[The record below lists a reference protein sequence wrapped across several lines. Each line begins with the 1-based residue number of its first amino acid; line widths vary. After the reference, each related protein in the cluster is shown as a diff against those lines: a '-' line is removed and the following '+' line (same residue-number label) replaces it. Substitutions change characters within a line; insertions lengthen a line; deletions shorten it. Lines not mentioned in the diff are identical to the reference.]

1 MFIIPFVLLHA
12 WTAYQMIYFFVW
24 LPLFII
30 VMVVPFRR
38 AFRETLAL
46 KREHEWFVGTKR
58 VVQSDLRVA

>member
-1 MFIIPFVLLHA
+1 
-12 WTAYQMIYFFVW
+12 MIYFFVW